1 MPVFPLRNP
10 LLRSHI
16 ARRVAWAVLAVAVG
30 ASAWAEAP
38 SRPNIVLILADDLG
52 WGELGSYGQQKIR
65 TPSIDRLAAEGMRL
79 TQHYAGNAVCAP
91 SRAVLMTGRHPG
103 RSPIRDNRAVK
114 PEGQWP
120 LPLPELTIA
129 ELLKK
134 LGYATGATGKWGLGP
149 HGSEGDALRQ
159 GFDHFFGYYCQSK
172 AHDHYPS
179 HLWDDGKRFATGNA
193 ERSAHQKLPAGA
205 DRADP
210 LSYAVYSGTAYA
222 SDLVWEKAR
231 AFVREN
237 HARPFFLYLPIT
249 VPHLGLQ
256 APEDSLAEYRGL
268 WPDPPYDGGKSYL
281 PQATPRAAYAAM
293 ITRLDREVGR
303 LVALLGELGLAER
316 TMVVFSSDNGPT
328 FPAGG
333 ADPEFFRSAGG
344 LRGLKGSLYE
354 GGVRVP
360 VIVRFPGRVAKGAVS
375 DRVTGFE
382 DWLPTLLD
390 VAGAPEA
397 VPPAI
402 DGISFAPTLFGKKQ
416 EPRPFLYREFTG
428 YGGQQMVRVGDWKGV
443 RQGLAKAEKVPALE
457 LYDLAADPSET
468 TDVAA
473 RHADVVARLEALL
486 AREHV
491 PSPAFPIAVLDPPA
505 ASYAVGR
512 ASQPLASLLDAGA
525 AAWAGAQQ
533 ATWGPD
539 ALATSFR
546 ALWTDDGLAVRFD
559 VTDAS
564 PWHTLTARDE
574 RLWTE
579 EVVEL
584 FLDVGATGR
593 EYAEIEWNPANA
605 VVDLWVDRPANRYD
619 RDWNA
624 AGLESRVAPR
634 TEGGRAVGW
643 TATSFLPWT
652 ALAAKAPQGTAVPPR
667 PGDRWRFN
675 VYRIERPNGPS
686 DPDRDARYFA
696 WSPTGERTFHVPAA
710 FREIEFR

>member
-1 MPVFPLRNP
+1 MRP
-10 LLRSHI
+10 I
-16 ARRVAWAVLAVAVG
+16 AWAAACAVAAVP
-30 ASAWAEAP
+30 AHAAAAAAE
-38 SRPNIVLILADDLG
+38 RPNIVFVLADDLG
-52 WGELGSYGQQKIR
+52 WGELGSYGQQRIR
-65 TPSIDRLAAEGMRL
+65 TPSLDRLASEGMRF

-103 RSPIRDNRAVK
+103 RSPIRDNRAVE

-120 LPLPELTIA
+120 LPLPELTLA
-129 ELLKK
+129 EVLKK

-149 HGSEGDALRQ
+149 SGSEGDALRQ

-172 AHDHYPS
+172 AHDHYPA

-193 ERSAHQKLPAGA
+193 ERSAHQKMPAGA
-205 DRADP
+205 DLADP
-210 LSYAVYSGTAYA
+210 RSYAAYSGTAYA
-222 SDLVWEKAR
+222 PDLVWDKAR

-237 HARPFFLYLPIT
+237 RERPFFLYLPVT

-256 APEDSLAEYRGL
+256 VPEDSLAEYRGL
-268 WPDPPYDGGKSYL
+268 WPDPPYDGARSYL

-293 ITRLDREVGR
+293 VTRLDREVGR
-303 LVALLGELGLAER
+303 LLTLLNELGLAER
-316 TMVVFSSDNGPT
+316 TLVVFTSDNGPT

-333 ADPEFFRSAGG
+333 ADSEFFRSAGG

-360 VIVRFPGRVAKGAVS
+360 AIVRLPGRVAKGAVS

-382 DWLPTLLD
+382 DWLPTLLAL
-390 VAGAPEA
+390 VGAPEA
-397 VPPAI
+397 TPPAL
-402 DGISFAPTLFGKKQ
+402 DGVSFAPTLVGQPQ
-416 EPRPFLYREFTG
+416 EPRAFLYREFTG

-443 RQGLAKAEKVPALE
+443 RQGLAGAEKTPPLE
-457 LYDLAADPSET
+457 LYDLAGDPSET
-468 TDVAA
+468 RDVAA
-473 RHADVVARLEALL
+473 SHPDVVARLEAVL
-486 AREHV
+486 AREHA
-491 PSPAFPIAVLDPPA
+491 PSPAFPIPVIDPEA
-505 ASYAVGR
+505 ARYAAGR
-512 ASQPLASLLDAGA
+512 ASQPLASLLDAA
-525 AAWAGAQQ
+525 AAPWAGAQPV
-533 ATWGPD
+533 TWGPD

-546 ALWTDDGLAVRFD
+546 ALWSADGLAVRFD

-593 EYAEIEWNPANA
+593 EYAEVEWNAGNA

-619 RDWNA
+619 RDCNA
-624 AGLESRVAPR
+624 AGLESRVVPR
-634 TEGGRAVGW
+634 TEGGRAIGW
-643 TATSFLPWT
+643 TATSFLPWA
-652 ALAAKAPQGTAVPPR
+652 ALAAKAPKGASLPPR

-675 VYRIERPNGPS
+675 LYRIERPNGPR
-686 DPDRDARYFA
+686 DPDRGAQYFA

-710 FREIEFR
+710 FRELEFR